1 MQNVP
6 LWMILKCW
14 PNKYLD
20 LGRHHNCLAFYKHT
34 SYDWKLSSPKS
45 KRSCFL
51 KDFNL
56 GRQVLLIVYVPN
68 QPRYALFTKWILICM
83 CLGQGASNFTH
94 KHTPHTH
101 ILWVLWTWEFSCELP
116 FNHRLTTQGYG
127 GGRGGWGED
136 LRWIDNLIGID
147 AWTPHG

>member
-14 PNKYLD
+14 PKKYLD
-20 LGRHHNCLAFYKHT
+20 LERHHNCLTFYKHT

-45 KRSCFL
+45 KRPCFL

-94 KHTPHTH
+94 KHTHTH
-101 ILWVLWTWEFSCELP
+101 IMWVLWTWEFSCELP

-136 LRWIDNLIGID
+136 LRWIDNSIGID